1 MGANRKDKLKGQ
13 NIYINE
19 DFSNETMDIRK
30 DKWQSKKSLRSQGK
44 DAILMKK
51 LLSKVILEDGDYYFC
66 LLSFCKNYILKET

>member
-44 DAILMKK
+44 DAILVYDKTVVK
-51 LLSKVILEDGDYYFC
+51 GNFRRRRLLFLFIIIL
-66 LLSFCKNYILKET
+66 

>member
-30 DKWQSKKSLRSQGK
+30 DKWQSKISLRSQGK
-44 DAILMKK
+44 DASLVYDKTVVKGNFRRRRLLFLFIIIL
-51 LLSKVILEDGDYYFC
+51 
-66 LLSFCKNYILKET
+66 

>member
-1 MGANRKDKLKGQ
+1 MGANRKNKLKGQ

-44 DAILMKK
+44 DAILVYDKTVVRGNFRRRR
-51 LLSKVILEDGDYYFC
+51 LLFLFIIIL
-66 LLSFCKNYILKET
+66 

>member
-44 DAILMKK
+44 DAILVYDKTVVRGNFRRRR
-51 LLSKVILEDGDYYFC
+51 LLFLFIIIL
-66 LLSFCKNYILKET
+66 

>member
-44 DAILMKK
+44 DASLVYDKTVVKGNFRRRRLLFLFIIIL
-51 LLSKVILEDGDYYFC
+51 
-66 LLSFCKNYILKET
+66 

>member
-30 DKWQSKKSLRSQGK
+30 DKWQSKISLRSQGK
-44 DAILMKK
+44 DAILVYDKTVVK
-51 LLSKVILEDGDYYFC
+51 GNFRRRRLLFLFIIIL
-66 LLSFCKNYILKET
+66 